1 MPSEKLKL
9 VAIGAAPTSLGF
21 AYRLNELIAEGN
33 EEAKNVELTILEQES
48 VPGGLS
54 CTVKDDKGFL
64 WDMGGHITFSHNF
77 PYYEKATRWA
87 VDDWNQLQRN
97 CLVDMNYLFD
107 QEGIHLVPYPA
118 QFAVPLFPEDIKRQC
133 MADLK
138 QRYENPVE
146 NSQPANFE
154 EWILQHFGP
163 TILSCFFK
171 PYTRKVWTVDTAKM
185 SPNWVGTRV
194 AKLPQEKLE
203 SLCAMNT
210 EELEKADFGWGPN
223 ASFSFPTYG
232 GTGAVW
238 KQMADKLPQKWF
250 NLNSRVVDVDHR
262 QKQLSYMDTK
272 SQEVRQMKYDAL
284 INTAPIDLLV
294 KQTGVCPELQ
304 LDHNQVFI
312 VGVGL
317 KLPIPEDM
325 RAFTWLYFPDP
336 KVPFYRVT
344 FLSRYGEVT
353 PDSEQYW
360 SVMCECARTPDD
372 TITEEEIRDQ
382 AVEGLITKS
391 IIKRDQIVSIY
402 STRLPYGY
410 PIPSISRD
418 SELARAHKA
427 LESNSI
433 YSRGRFGGWK
443 YEVSNQDHCFIQG
456 KELADRLILGE
467 SEKLYRT
474 GVIAVEKRG

>member
-1 MPSEKLKL
+1 MPQRI

-21 AYRLNELIAEGN
+21 AYRLHELQQEGSKEANDVELI
-33 EEAKNVELTILEQES
+33 EA

-54 CTVKDDKGFL
+54 CTVTDEAGFL

-87 VDDWNQLQRN
+87 VDEWNSLQRN

-107 QEGIHLVPYPA
+107 KRGIHLVPYPA
-118 QFAVPLFPEDIKRQC
+118 QFAE
-133 MADLK
+133 
-138 QRYENPVE
+138 RYESPPQNTPE
-146 NSQPANFE
+146 NFE
-154 EWILQHFGP
+154 EWILNHFGP
-163 TILSCFFK
+163 TILDCFFK

-203 SLCAMNT
+203 SLCAMDP
-210 EELEKADFGWGPN
+210 EELEATSVQKADFGWGPN
-223 ASFSFPTYG
+223 ASFSFPKYG

-238 KQMADKLPQKWF
+238 KQMAGKLPQKWF
-250 NLNSRVVDVDHR
+250 RYESRVVAVDP
-262 QKQLSYMDTK
+262 KAK
-272 SQEVRQMKYDAL
+272 SVRYVVGKGADEK
-284 INTAPIDLLV
+284 LV
-294 KQTGVCPELQ
+294 RETRICPELN
-304 LDHNQVFI
+304 LEHNKVFI

-317 KLPIPEDM
+317 KLPMPESM
-325 RAFTWLYFPDP
+325 QPFTWLYFPDP
-336 KVPFYRVT
+336 NVPFYRVT

-353 PDSEQYW
+353 PDSSKYW

-372 TITEEEIRDQ
+372 KTTAEEIRDL

-391 IIKRDQIVSIY
+391 IIQREQIVSVY
-402 STRLPYGY
+402 YTTLPYGY
-410 PIPSISRD
+410 PIPTVQRD
-418 SELARAHKA
+418 SELTRAHRA
-427 LESNSI
+427 LESQSI

-456 KELADRLILGE
+456 KELADRLVLDID
-467 SEKLYRT
+467 EKLYRT
-474 GVIAVEKRG
+474 GIVAEKRG

>member
-1 MPSEKLKL
+1 MVFRI

-21 AYRLNELIAEGN
+21 AYRLRELQQEGS
-33 EEAKNVELTILEQES
+33 EEAKDVELIVLEKES

-54 CTVKDDKGFL
+54 CTVTDDAGFL

-87 VDDWNQLQRN
+87 VDEWNSLQRN

-107 QEGIHLVPYPA
+107 KKGIHLVPYPA
-118 QFAVPLFPEDIKRQC
+118 QFAVPLFPDNIKQQC
-133 MADLK
+133 LADLK
-138 QRYENPVE
+138 ERYEHPPE
-146 NSQPANFE
+146 HKAENFE
-154 EWILQHFGP
+154 EWILNHFGS
-163 TILSCFFK
+163 TILNCFFK

-203 SLCAMNT
+203 SLCAMDP

-223 ASFSFPTYG
+223 ASFSFPKYG

-238 KQMADKLPQKWF
+238 QQMADKLPQRWF
-250 NLNSRVVDVDHR
+250 RYGSRVVHVDP
-262 QKQLSYMDTK
+262 KTK
-272 SQEVRQMKYDAL
+272 TIRYVYGEDEKSVELKYDAL
-284 INTAPIDLLV
+284 LNTAPIDQLI
-294 KQTGVCPELQ
+294 KETKICPELN
-304 LDHNQVFI
+304 LEHNQVFI

-317 KLPIPEDM
+317 KLPMPESM
-325 RAFTWLYFPDP
+325 KPYTWLYFPDP
-336 KVPFYRVT
+336 NVPFYRVT

-353 PDSEQYW
+353 PDSSKYW

-372 TITEEEIRDQ
+372 TITAEEIRDL

-391 IIKRDQIVSIY
+391 IIERDQIVSVY
-402 STRLPYGY
+402 YTTLPYGY
-410 PIPSISRD
+410 PIPTVSRD
-418 SELARAHKA
+418 AELARAHRA
-427 LESNSI
+427 LESHSI

-456 KELADRLILGE
+456 KELADRLVLDID
-467 SEKLYRT
+467 EKLYRT
-474 GVIAVEKRG
+474 GAVTEKRG